1 MKSSYSFG
9 KDERLCGKRDI
20 QELFQKGSSF
30 YLYPFKIIW
39 MEDQG
44 DQSQVLISVSKRLF
58 KKAADRN
65 RLKRQ
70 IREGYRLNKSVRQ
83 AGPALRIGLVY
94 TSNELLPSDRI
105 HNSIQKILSRLPLN
119 P

>member
-9 KDERLCGKRDI
+9 KDERLCRKRDI

-30 YLYPFKIIW
+30 YLYPFKVIW
-39 MEDQG
+39 MDSENE
-44 DQSQVLISVSKRLF
+44 QSQVLISVSKRIF
-58 KKAADRN
+58 KKAVDRN

-70 IREGYRLNKSVRQ
+70 IREGYRLNKAIREE
-83 AGPALRIGLVY
+83 GPALNIGLLY
-94 TSNELLPSDRI
+94 TGKELLPSDRI
-105 HNSIQKILSRLPLN
+105 HNAIRKILSRLPIN